1 MSTELLLVAIF
12 IVEFVAILTLSKFP
26 IRFVCA
32 TIAINLLLIA
42 TFGQTLINIF
52 GFTTNL
58 GNVFYVAITFTFYI
72 LLDKYGRRVPYATI
86 WSSLFLVLFFIFV
99 AKLAVLIQG
108 APMSPSLLSPRLI
121 VASLL
126 AFVAAQHCNLYVYE
140 RLFMRFGESKL
151 WLRLNVSNLATQI
164 VDSLIF
170 FPFAFYGMSGGAS
183 LWEITFVGLGL
194 KIITGLGATA
204 LLHIDR
210 TLFAHSRPRTSVEI

>member
-1 MSTELLLVAIF
+1 
-12 IVEFVAILTLSKFP
+12 
-26 IRFVCA
+26 
-32 TIAINLLLIA
+32 
-42 TFGQTLINIF
+42 
-52 GFTTNL
+52 
-58 GNVFYVAITFTFYI
+58 
-72 LLDKYGRRVPYATI
+72 
-86 WSSLFLVLFFIFV
+86 
-99 AKLAVLIQG
+99 
-108 APMSPSLLSPRLI
+108 
-121 VASLL
+121 
-126 AFVAAQHCNLYVYE
+126 
-140 RLFMRFGESKL
+140 MRFGESKL